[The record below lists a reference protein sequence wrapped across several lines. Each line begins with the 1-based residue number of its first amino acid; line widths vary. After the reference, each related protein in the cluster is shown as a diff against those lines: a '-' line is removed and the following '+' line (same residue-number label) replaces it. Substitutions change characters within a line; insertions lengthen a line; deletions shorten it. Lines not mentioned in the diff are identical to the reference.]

1 MRAGNTQVWDGKDV
15 AGGGGVSSDTRAN
28 GAVGDSD
35 DGEGDVAE
43 RYEVVAGG
51 WVALES
57 LSTTSK
63 DRCEA
68 LCNDGWISFDDFQSS
83 KNLMPIKESLSS
95 DPSTWSLDFGFWR
108 DGSLSS
114 EFVSTN
120 SAHKSYRS
128 LFQKEEDNVL
138 WPDTKVQ
145 SSQFLK

>member
-1 MRAGNTQVWDGKDV
+1 MRAGNTKVWDGKDI
-15 AGGGGVSSDTRAN
+15 ADGGGVSSDTRAN

-35 DGEGDVAE
+35 AGEGDVAE
-43 RYEVVAGG
+43 RYKVVAGG

-57 LSTTSK
+57 LSMTSK

-68 LCNDGWISFDDFQSS
+68 LCNDGWISHADQRVFEFRSIYV
-83 KNLMPIKESLSS
+83 K
-95 DPSTWSLDFGFWR
+95 FGFWVLEG
-108 DGSLSS
+108 GSLSS

-120 SAHKSYRS
+120 LAHKSYRS